1 MSLRLIRI
9 QKEMSE
15 SSYHIPVMLHECIE
29 GLDIKPDGTYVDVT
43 FGGGGHSKAI
53 MERLS
58 EKGRLFAFDQ
68 DADAAENAIDD
79 DRFCLIEENF
89 DKFEE
94 CLRLYRAV
102 RVDGVIAD
110 LGVSSHQLDCPERGF
125 STRFDGALDLR
136 MNNRGGFTAA
146 DVVNSYSLEELCRI
160 FKDYGELVNAYS
172 VAKALVAKQNE
183 GIFSTSDLMA
193 SLVRYAPRG
202 KENKFF
208 AKVFQAL
215 RIEVNREMDC
225 LKKMLEQCGRIMVPG
240 ARLVVMS
247 YHSLEDRIVKNYMK
261 TGNCEGKVEKDFYGN
276 IITDF
281 EQITRKPIVAGEEEV
296 ERNPRSRSAKLR
308 IARKK

>member
-68 DADAAENAIDD
+68 DADAAGNAIDD

-146 DVVNSYSLEELCRI
+146 DVVNSYSLEELCRV

-183 GIFSTSDLMA
+183 GIFSTSDLMS